1 MKPTKL
7 SELDIEARLQNLPN
21 WLFENDQI
29 VREFQFDNFAQVL
42 PFFTRVTE
50 IAHALNHHPDFL
62 NSFTSC
68 RIALNT
74 HDVNGISDLDFLFA
88 ERLDAWK
95 ETQLTS

>member
-7 SELDIEARLQNLPN
+7 SDPDIEARLQNFPN
-21 WLFENDQI
+21 WMLNKGQI

-42 PFFTRVTE
+42 PFFKRVTE
-50 IAHALNHHPDFL
+50 IAQALNHHPDFF
-62 NSFTSC
+62 NSYTSC

-88 ERLDAWK
+88 ERLDALL
-95 ETQLTS
+95 ESQTAS